1 MLDVCLLGCGGSM
14 PTPYRYLSSLL
25 LSYKG
30 NKILID
36 CGEGTQVSM
45 KLLGWGFKNIDVIC
59 LTHFHADHVMG
70 LPGILLTIANSGRE
84 TPLTIIGPEG
94 LSTVV
99 MGLTVVSPYLPYSLN
114 LIEVPSTENYYENKL
129 FKLGDLDIFTLP
141 LQHTS
146 PCLGYSITINRNNK
160 FNREKATQNNVPI
173 KLWNT
178 LQKGE
183 NINFEGKIYT
193 PDMVLG
199 ETRKGIKIS
208 YLTDTR
214 PLSSIIPFVK
224 NSDLFICE
232 GMYGEDEKLS
242 NAIEN
247 NHMLFSEAA
256 TLAKKAQV
264 KELWLTH
271 FSPSLTN
278 PDSFL
283 SNASNIFKNTFIG
296 QDRKVK
302 TLKFQE

>member
-30 NKILID
+30 HKVLID

-45 KLLGWGFKNIDVIC
+45 KLLGWGFKDIDVIC
-59 LTHFHADHVMG
+59 LTHFHADHVIG
-70 LPGILLTIANSGRE
+70 LPGLLLTIGNSGRE

-94 LSTVV
+94 LSKVID
-99 MGLTVVSPYLPYSLN
+99 GLTVVSPYLPYSLD
-114 LIEVPSTENYYENKL
+114 LVELPFDESYYEDKL
-129 FKLGDLDIFTLP
+129 FELGDLDIYALP

-146 PCLGYSITINRNNK
+146 PCLGYSITVNRKNK
-160 FNREKATQNNVPI
+160 FNKEKANQNNVPL

-178 LQKGE
+178 LQRGE
-183 NINFEGKIYT
+183 DIKFEGKIYT

-199 ETRKGIKIS
+199 ESRKGIKIS
-208 YLTDTR
+208 YLTDSR
-214 PLSSIIPFVK
+214 PVPSIIPFVK

-232 GMYGEDEKLS
+232 GMYGEDDKLS
-242 NAIEN
+242 KAEEN

-256 TLAKKAQV
+256 ALSKDAEV

-271 FSPSLTN
+271 FSPSLIEPEN
-278 PDSFL
+278 FL
-283 SNASNIFKNTFIG
+283 DNAKNIFKNTSIG
-296 QDRKVK
+296 EDRKTV
-302 TLKFQE
+302 TLKFED